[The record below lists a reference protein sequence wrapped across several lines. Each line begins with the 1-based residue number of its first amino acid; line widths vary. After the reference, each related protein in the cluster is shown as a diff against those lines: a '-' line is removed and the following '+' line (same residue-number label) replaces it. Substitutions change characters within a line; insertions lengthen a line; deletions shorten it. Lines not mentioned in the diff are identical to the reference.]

1 MRGYNKIKK
10 KELDLI
16 RKEFSHMISEA
27 LKKQV
32 RFNIIKSFF
41 LKEAGSKHDLLEK
54 INEESAQTHGIDPI
68 GIRALEKLIQKLK
81 KEKKLRIE
89 SKRPTNDELAAKYG
103 LPIPEYKQY
112 SHKKDRVKITAVSFL
127 KLQKGFNFP
136 NEITGEEKS
145 IFQETIEVLRR
156 VQDETNNIN
165 TDLIDLLSD
174 FVSHELVF
182 TNKIQHGE
190 NKSYKKGYDIIK
202 KALLD
207 ETPLKIKLKDLKK
220 EMTSEIEFHPH
231 FLKFWKNKWYAFG
244 LNPKREEYPYVLPVD
259 TLIVDAAPILKK
271 YKKSF
276 FSFLDQ
282 DGNSE
287 FFDDIIGVTNY
298 KSKPKKEIII
308 KVHTQDRY
316 NRLKL
321 NRAHSRMVFH
331 DEIQTI
337 RMCVKRNK
345 ELENFIME
353 HSDEVEII
361 EPKSL
366 RNKIFKKI
374 KSAHKIYSAKE

>member
-1 MRGYNKIKK
+1 M
-10 KELDLI
+10 
-16 RKEFSHMISEA
+16 
-27 LKKQV
+27 
-32 RFNIIKSFF
+32 
-41 LKEAGSKHDLLEK
+41 
-54 INEESAQTHGIDPI
+54 
-68 GIRALEKLIQKLK
+68 
-81 KEKKLRIE
+81 
-89 SKRPTNDELAAKYG
+89 
-103 LPIPEYKQY
+103 
-112 SHKKDRVKITAVSFL
+112 
-127 KLQKGFNFP
+127 
-136 NEITGEEKS
+136 
-145 IFQETIEVLRR
+145 LRR

-259 TLIVDAAPILKK
+259 TLIVDAVPILKK

-298 KSKPKKEIII
+298 KSKLKKEIII
-308 KVHTQDRY
+308 KVHTQDR
-316 NRLKL
+316 
-321 NRAHSRMVFH
+321 
-331 DEIQTI
+331 
-337 RMCVKRNK
+337 
-345 ELENFIME
+345 
-353 HSDEVEII
+353 
-361 EPKSL
+361 
-366 RNKIFKKI
+366 
-374 KSAHKIYSAKE
+374 